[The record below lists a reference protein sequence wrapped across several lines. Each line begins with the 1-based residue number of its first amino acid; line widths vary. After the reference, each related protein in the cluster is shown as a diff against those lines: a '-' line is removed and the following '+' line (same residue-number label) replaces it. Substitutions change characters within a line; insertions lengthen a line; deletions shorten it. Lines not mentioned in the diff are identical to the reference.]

1 MFFSLFLHFVFNSV
15 LFNIVNSNLCLKK
28 EKNSSE
34 IILKVRER
42 LSDFILFLEN
52 KIKLLLFT

>member
-15 LFNIVNSNLCLKK
+15 LFKVVNSNLFLKK

-34 IILKVRER
+34 II
-42 LSDFILFLEN
+42 
-52 KIKLLLFT
+52 